1 MRTTRLRHALAVVT
15 AAAVLA
21 TMSAATVASP
31 ASAAKPKCQGK
42 VATIVGTNKGERI
55 VGTAKRDVIV
65 AKGGNDRIYGK
76 GGNDLI
82 CAGNGNDYVSGGGNA
97 DTIHGQAG
105 NDTLNGNAGNDTV
118 NGNAGNDTI
127 NGGINFDTCYQGTG
141 AGVVVNC
148 ELPAPPPPPPPTLVV
163 AYTDANMNGVYDVG
177 DVMIAEI
184 VDSDRNGVV
193 SVNDT
198 INMGQYPTRFD
209 ATTPAPAR
217 IRQTMEPWRVKSH
230 TVTAVNVVGGPTG
243 NNVVVASAAGTHDF
257 WRTSGI
263 NTDLYSETGPGGTS
277 TFYDQVA
284 GADGL
289 EPSTTSPSQALET
302 LTITA
307 TSTADD
313 YFLDVIF
320 YITT

>member
-198 INMGQYPTRFD
+198 INMGQYPTRLD
-209 ATTPAPAR
+209 STTPAPAR

-230 TVTAVNVVGGPTG
+230 AVTAVNPGGPNWVQVTG
-243 NNVVVASAAGTHDF
+243 AAGTTFDF
-257 WRTSGI
+257 YRT
-263 NTDLYSETGPGGTS
+263 DYDEYRETGPGGDTRLQDL
-277 TFYDQVA
+277 YLA
-284 GADGL
+284 GNDSLNYVTG
-289 EPSTTSPSQALET
+289 SPSQPLEN
-302 LTITA
+302 LSESA
-307 TSTADD
+307 PFSADD
-313 YFLDVIF
+313 HFLDVDF
-320 YITT
+320 LFSP